1 MPVPSSAPT
10 QHQLLRDTV
19 RHKIHAAIMD
29 GTLEPGERLNDD
41 ELIAWLGVSRTP
53 IREALSQLAR
63 AGLIEMAPNRYTRV
77 TTPKAE
83 EVVEAMQTLGVLFGG
98 VVRLAVPRLTTSTRK
113 KILAQLDRTIAEL
126 DAHDVPAV
134 NHDALSV
141 FGLYVDACGNENLQ
155 RVCRDTMDGLA
166 FRLRLPNLDE
176 LIDWDQ
182 LTADFRRLRE
192 ATESGDNVAAE
203 LATEAIHLLPGEKQ
217 HRSS

>member
-1 MPVPSSAPT
+1 MPVPTSAPT
-10 QHQLLRDTV
+10 EHQLLRDTV
-19 RHKIHAAIMD
+19 RLKIHAAIMD

-77 TTPKAE
+77 TTPDPT

-98 VVRLAVPRLTTSTRK
+98 VVRLAVPRLSASTKK
-113 KILAQLDRTIAEL
+113 KILAQLDAAIADFE
-126 DAHDVPAV
+126 AHDVAAV
-134 NHDALSV
+134 NRDALAV
-141 FGLYVDACGNENLQ
+141 FARYVDECGNENLQ

-176 LIDWDQ
+176 LVDWDRM
-182 LTADFRRLRE
+182 ADDFRRLRA
-192 ATESGDNVAAE
+192 ATESGDNIAAE
-203 LATEAIHLLPGEKQ
+203 LATEAIHLLPGEK
-217 HRSS
+217 R

>member
-10 QHQLLRDTV
+10 EHQLLRDTV
-19 RHKIHAAIMD
+19 RHKIHDAIMD

-77 TTPKAE
+77 TTPNPA
-83 EVVEAMQTLGVLFGG
+83 EVVEALQTLGVLFGG
-98 VVRLAVPRLTTSTRK
+98 VVRLAVPRLTASAKK
-113 KILAQLDRTIAEL
+113 KILTQLDATIKDYE
-126 DAHDVPAV
+126 AHDVPAV
-134 NHDALSV
+134 NRDALGV
-141 FGLYVDACGNENLQ
+141 FALYVAECGNENLQ

-182 LTADFRRLRE
+182 MTADFRRLRE
-192 ATESGDNVAAE
+192 ATASGDNVDAE
-203 LATEAIHLLPGEKQ
+203 LATEAIHLLPGEK
-217 HRSS
+217 R

>member
-10 QHQLLRDTV
+10 EHQLLRDTV
-19 RHKIHAAIMD
+19 RQKIHDAIMD

-77 TTPKAE
+77 TTPDPD
-83 EVVEAMQTLGVLFGG
+83 EVVEALQTLGVLFGG
-98 VVRLAVPRLTTSTRK
+98 VVRLAVPQLGTASRE
-113 KILAQLDRTIAEL
+113 KILAALDKTIAEFEQ
-126 DAHDVPAV
+126 HDVQAV
-134 NHDALSV
+134 NRDALGV
-141 FGLYVDACGNENLQ
+141 FGLYVAECGNQNLQ

-176 LIDWDQ
+176 LVDWDQ
-182 LTADFRRLRE
+182 MAADFRRLRE
-192 ATESGDNVAAE
+192 ATASGDNIAAE
-203 LATEAIHLLPGEKQ
+203 LATEAIHLLPGEK
-217 HRSS
+217 R

>member
-10 QHQLLRDTV
+10 EHQLLRDTV
-19 RHKIHAAIMD
+19 RQKIHDAIMD

-77 TTPKAE
+77 TTPNPT
-83 EVVEAMQTLGVLFGG
+83 EVVEALQTLGVLFGG
-98 VVRLAVPRLTTSTRK
+98 VVRLAVPRLGAASRK
-113 KILAQLDRTIAEL
+113 KILAQLDATIKDYE
-126 DAHDVPAV
+126 AHDVAAV
-134 NHDALSV
+134 NHDALAV
-141 FGLYVDACGNENLQ
+141 FARYVEECGNENLQ

-176 LIDWDQ
+176 LVDWDQ
-182 LTADFRRLRE
+182 MTADFRRLRE
-192 ATESGDNVAAE
+192 ATASGDNIAAE
-203 LATEAIHLLPGEKQ
+203 LATEAIHLLPGEK
-217 HRSS
+217 R

>member
-10 QHQLLRDTV
+10 EHQLLRDTV
-19 RHKIHAAIMD
+19 RQKIHDAIMD

-77 TTPKAE
+77 TTPDPA

-98 VVRLAVPRLTTSTRK
+98 VVRLAVPRLGSGSKK
-113 KILAQLDRTIAEL
+113 KILAQLDATIADFEQ
-126 DAHDVPAV
+126 HDVAAV
-134 NHDALSV
+134 NRDALGV
-141 FGLYVDACGNENLQ
+141 FALYVDECGNENLQ

-176 LIDWDQ
+176 LVDWDRM
-182 LTADFRRLRE
+182 TEDFRRLRA

-203 LATEAIHLLPGEKQ
+203 LATEAIHLLPGEK
-217 HRSS
+217 R